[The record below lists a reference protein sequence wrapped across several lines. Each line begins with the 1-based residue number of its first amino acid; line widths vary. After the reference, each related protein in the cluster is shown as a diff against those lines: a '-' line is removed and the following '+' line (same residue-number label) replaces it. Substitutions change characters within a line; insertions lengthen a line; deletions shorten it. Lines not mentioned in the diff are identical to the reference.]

1 MFVLNTDGKL
11 VAMKQKEFV
20 KETDFQKL
28 LEEYPTL
35 LSGELIDPED
45 TRLWL
50 LVAREMTITSE
61 ENGPGWW
68 SVDHLFLDQDGI
80 PTIVEVKRVSDTRL
94 RREVIA
100 QILDY
105 AANGLARWRANDLRS
120 RFESECEKRNEHPTA
135 VYGDAFGP
143 KLEYD
148 AFWALVKTN
157 LEAKRIRML
166 LVADVIPREVKA
178 VIEFLNAQMDPAEIL
193 ALELRQYTG
202 DNGLRTIVPTIFGQT
217 EAARST
223 KAPTSGQTW
232 TEERVLAELESQH
245 GAAISNVARKIVAR
259 MHLNNSIVT
268 CGRGKVD
275 GSINSAFYTQGQ
287 KVQPLSI
294 YTVGRM
300 YVNAGYCMTGNF
312 ADPAKRLD
320 WLDRINKIE
329 GIQLALKEDKFPPI
343 SLDKLT
349 VGSRLE
355 QFLAVMDWF
364 RGELDSQQPPVFDA
378 PDLTSTATA

>member
-1 MFVLNTDGKL
+1 MCVNRH
-11 VAMKQKEFV
+11 
-20 KETDFQKL
+20 
-28 LEEYPTL
+28 P
-35 LSGELIDPED
+35 
-45 TRLWL
+45 
-50 LVAREMTITSE
+50 
-61 ENGPGWW
+61 
-68 SVDHLFLDQDGI
+68 
-80 PTIVEVKRVSDTRL
+80 TRL

-105 AANGLARWRANDLRS
+105 AANGLARWRASDLRS
-120 RFESECEKRNEHPTA
+120 KFESECEKRNEQPTA
-135 VYGDAFGP
+135 VYEDAFGP

-202 DNGLRTIVPTIFGQT
+202 ENGLRTIVPTIFGQT

-232 TEERVLAELESQH
+232 TEERVRAELESQH
-245 GAAISNVARKIVAR
+245 GAAISNVAKKIVAW

-287 KVQPLSI
+287 KVNPLSI
-294 YTVGRM
+294 IR
-300 YVNAGYCMTGNF
+300 
-312 ADPAKRLD
+312 
-320 WLDRINKIE
+320 W
-329 GIQLALKEDKFPPI
+329 
-343 SLDKLT
+343 
-349 VGSRLE
+349 
-355 QFLAVMDWF
+355 
-364 RGELDSQQPPVFDA
+364 GEC
-378 PDLTSTATA
+378 T